1 MTKKCL
7 ARVEELLSKST
18 IRSVRKDEIINQIKI
33 AQAEQKI
40 SSIDEINVD
49 KISQEVSEQIKLQKK
64 INKRNAIENEIKGRK
79 YVEYIFDNFEGDE
92 KEGLISILVGTNRRV
107 TGARSAVSTQQQAT
121 VNQLIAGFNQKLKNE
136 KVLKLFD
143 KMDKETQRRVVRTM
157 YELNQKKTGMEE
169 QLGMRPPVTETNPD
183 IIKLAELLESYSE
196 MIRIKLNDRGANI
209 SKLWGYIV
217 RQSHDPYLVRDAAKV
232 LGKNLEDMDDGID
245 PNLKTKKDI
254 NYNRNYKAWRDF
266 VMEKLDQER
275 TFAGVEDIEEFMQFV
290 YNSLV
295 RNQYLKSDG
304 ADFTYG
310 SRSTARGTD
319 VAKAAGLS
327 AKRVLHFKTA
337 DDWFDYNDL
346 FGVGNLKESFFSGL
360 QTAGRN
366 IGIMDTLGTKPQ
378 DNFNKIR
385 TAVGNRLNKLGR
397 KSDLTENMFNKYL
410 RVVDG
415 SIYTVENF
423 ALAKY
428 SAISRSVASMAKLG
442 GATISAAADI
452 GLYGSEMRYQGRSF
466 LGGMFEALSSLAKIK
481 NPQQLK
487 DIAEGLGFIG
497 DNTIYDIAGRY
508 QVGDNLSK
516 GFTKTQRFFF
526 KLNLLSWW
534 TNTLKEGAMLGM
546 ANYFA
551 KQKNLA
557 FDSLNPQLKNL
568 FNVYNIDSTKW
579 NIIRKTAMEK
589 ADDGRE
595 FINIAMLD
603 QISDADVKKI
613 TGLDNLS
620 KREILIEKDKFK
632 ASVSGML
639 LDRSIYAVIE
649 PDARVRATLT
659 QGFLGG
665 TGMGEAIRFFG
676 QFKAFPLSIIQKVL
690 GREIDYFKGPN
701 KDLARG
707 IVGLGSIIV
716 TSGLL
721 GYLSMTIKDLL
732 KGRSLRDPTKLNSV
746 MAAFLQGGGLGIYGD
761 VLFQETRSGGDIIG
775 NIAGPVPLTAFDLV
789 QAIKYGIRG
798 EGGKAGRTAY
808 RAVSQSIPFMNLF
821 YLKTAFDYLI
831 GYQIMETMS
840 PGTLRRIER
849 RMKKN
854 YNQDFLLTKP
864 SSTFKGF

>member
-169 QLGMRPPVTETNPD
+169 QLGMRPPISETNPD
-183 IIKLAELLESYSE
+183 IIRLAEILESYSE

-310 SRSTARGTD
+310 SRSTARGKD

-423 ALAKY
+423 GVAKY
-428 SAISRSVASMAKLG
+428 SAIARSIASMAKLG

-676 QFKAFPLSIIQKVL
+676 QFKAFPLSIVQKVL

-716 TSGLL
+716 ASGLL

-732 KGRSLRDPTKLNSV
+732 KGRSPRDPTKLNSV

>member
-79 YVEYIFDNFEGDE
+79 YVEYIFDNFNDDPA
-92 KEGLISILVGTNRRV
+92 EGLVSILVGTNRRV
-107 TGARSAVSTQQQAT
+107 AGARASVATQQQAS

-169 QLGMRPPVTETNPD
+169 QLGMRPPISETNPD
-183 IIKLAELLESYSE
+183 IIRLAEILESYSE

-245 PNLKTKKDI
+245 PNLKSKKDI

-275 TFAGVEDIEEFMQFV
+275 TFAGVEDVEEFMLFV

-304 ADFTYG
+304 ANFTYG

-428 SAISRSVASMAKLG
+428 SAIARVIASIAKLG
-442 GATISAAADI
+442 GAVISAAADI
-452 GLYGSEMRYQGRSF
+452 GLYGSEMRHQGRSF
-466 LGGMFEALSSLAKIK
+466 LGGMGEAMGSLGKIK
-481 NPQQLK
+481 NTQQKK
-487 DIAEGLGFIG
+487 DIAEGLGFIA
-497 DNTIYDIAGRY
+497 DNTIYDVAGRH

-526 KLNLLSWW
+526 KVNLLSWW

-551 KQKNLA
+551 KQKNLK
-557 FDSLNPQLKNL
+557 FNQLNNQLQSL

-579 NIIRKTAMEK
+579 DIIRKTAMEK
-589 ADDGRE
+589 ADDGKE
-595 FINIAMLD
+595 FINIGLLD

-659 QGFLGG
+659 QGFLAG
-665 TGMGEAIRFFG
+665 TPMGEAIRFFG
-676 QFKAFPLSIIQKVL
+676 QFKAFPFSIVQKVL

-701 KDLARG
+701 KDISRG
-707 IVGLGSIIV
+707 IVGLGAIIV

-732 KGRSLRDPTKLNSV
+732 KGRSPRDPTKLNSV

-840 PGTLRRIER
+840 PGILRRLER
-849 RMKKN
+849 RMKRD

>member
-79 YVEYIFDNFEGDE
+79 YVEYIFDNFNDDPA
-92 KEGLISILVGTNRRV
+92 EGLISILVGTNRRV
-107 TGARSAVSTQQQAT
+107 AGARASVATQQQAST
-121 VNQLIAGFNQKLKNE
+121 NQLIAGFMQKIKNQKSFR
-136 KVLKLFD
+136 LFD
-143 KMDKETQRRVVRTM
+143 KADKETQRRVVRTM
-157 YELNQKKTGMEE
+157 YELNQKKTGMED
-169 QLGMRPPVTETNPD
+169 QLGMRPPVKETNPD
-183 IIKLAELLESYSE
+183 IIRLAETMESYSE

-209 SKLWGYIV
+209 GKLWGYIV

-275 TFAGVEDIEEFMQFV
+275 TFAGVEDQEEFMQFV

-423 ALAKY
+423 GVAKY
-428 SAISRSVASMAKLG
+428 SAITRAIAAIAKLG
-442 GATISAAADI
+442 GAVISAAADI
-452 GLYGSEMRYQGRSF
+452 GLYGSEMRYQGRTYLS
-466 LGGMFEALSSLAKIK
+466 GMGEALGSLGKIK
-481 NPQQLK
+481 NTQQKK
-487 DIAEGLGFIG
+487 DIAEGLGFIA
-497 DNTIYDIAGRY
+497 DNTIYDVAGRY

-526 KLNLLSWW
+526 KVNLLSWW

-546 ANYFA
+546 ANYIA
-551 KQKNLA
+551 KQKNLKFNNLNKQLQSL
-557 FDSLNPQLKNL
+557 FD
-568 FNVYNIDSTKW
+568 VYNIDSNKW

-589 ADDGRE
+589 ADDGKE
-595 FINIAMLD
+595 FINIGLLD

-620 KREILIEKDKFK
+620 KRELLIEKDKFK

-649 PDARVRATLT
+649 PDARVRGFLT
-659 QGFLGG
+659 QGYLAG
-665 TGMGEAIRFFG
+665 TGMGEAIRFVG
-676 QFKAFPLSIIQKVL
+676 QFKAFPLSIVMKVL
-690 GREIDYFKGPN
+690 GREVDYFKGPN
-701 KDLARG
+701 KDISRG
-707 IVGLGSIIV
+707 IVGLGAIIV

-732 KGRSLRDPTKLNSV
+732 KGRSPRDPTKTKTV

-761 VLFQETRSGGDIIG
+761 VLFNETRSGGDIIG
-775 NIAGPVPLTAFDLV
+775 SIVGPVPTTAFDLV

-808 RAVSQSIPFMNLF
+808 RAVSSSIPFLNLF

-831 GYQIMETMS
+831 GYQIMETLS
-840 PGTLRRIER
+840 PGTLRRLER
-849 RMKKN
+849 RMKRD